1 MQKGYRDR
9 KLAWVECELVCD
21 KGAEISARK
30 VTEGAG
36 LGGWLDDGYGFAFE
50 ELTLWGLRRNA

>member
-1 MQKGYRDR
+1 M
-9 KLAWVECELVCD
+9 AWVESELVCD
-21 KGAEISARK
+21 KGAELSARK

-36 LGGWLDDGYGFAFE
+36 LGEWLDDGYGFAFE